1 MSDFTFE
8 KWAEKIYGKL
18 IKGPKKEDTTW
29 SITHEKHLNK
39 NNIIFKNENIKNL
52 CKTLKEENDKLKHY
66 CEECPN
72 ETSGF
77 YLCDD
82 CEEEQFNK
90 DEEMNNY
97 E

>member
-8 KWAEKIYGKL
+8 KWANKIYG
-18 IKGPKKEDTTW
+18 ISSPKKE
-29 SITHEKHLNK
+29 N
-39 NNIIFKNENIKNL
+39 
-52 CKTLKEENDKLKHY
+52 

-72 ETSGF
+72 ETNGF

-90 DEEMNNY
+90 DEENKNN

>member
-8 KWAEKIYGKL
+8 KWANKIYG
-18 IKGPKKEDTTW
+18 ISSPKKE
-29 SITHEKHLNK
+29 
-39 NNIIFKNENIKNL
+39 
-52 CKTLKEENDKLKHY
+52 NDELKHY

-72 ETSGF
+72 ETNGF

-90 DEEMNNY
+90 DEENKNN